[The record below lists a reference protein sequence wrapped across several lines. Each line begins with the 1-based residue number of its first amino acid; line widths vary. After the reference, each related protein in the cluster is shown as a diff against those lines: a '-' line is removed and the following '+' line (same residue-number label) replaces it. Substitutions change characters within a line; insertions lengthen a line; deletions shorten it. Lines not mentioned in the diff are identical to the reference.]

1 MYSSVF
7 FTRMRPFW
15 TPGRFT
21 PQTHLMLWLLLVLVV
36 VLVIWRDRGDGRL
49 GVFGERR
56 VLPEEGLL
64 ALFAVLIG
72 IHVFGVF
79 DTTGDLYG
87 AVTAAMDSLY
97 LVLGYLMIRGIVSRA
112 TPAETLSFLRA
123 VVLVNTFV
131 AGLFILHQG
140 FHLPIYSGAEYYSTV
155 VGGVEITRTH
165 RFSPAFTPL
174 ALGFILAMREWRPI
188 WLAAL
193 AVNILAVMVSYTR
206 TLLIAALVAVAIAII
221 VRELRHPEA
230 GRLLR
235 RGLAILG
242 SIAVIVAAFAWMRPV
257 EFGYLLAR
265 FGDFFAA
272 GGASD
277 IGNWRVREMQWS
289 AVERVVSR
297 IDPWF
302 GLGFPEAGSNAVD
315 SFIYLW
321 TWDNTWLPI
330 LYRFGIAGLVVLGLL
345 VICFAVRALRMALAE
360 REDTSYFG
368 LVFLIT
374 ITMTAIMTLWGPTFM
389 DPVITL
395 GFWSFAF
402 VTAEATRPKEA
413 VVQDAQKVTR
423 AGPAATSIQ
432 R

>member
-1 MYSSVF
+1 M
-7 FTRMRPFW
+7 M
-15 TPGRFT
+15 
-21 PQTHLMLWLLLVLVV
+21 WLLV
-36 VLVIWRDRGDGRL
+36 VLVAVLVLWRDRGDGRL

-64 ALFAVLIG
+64 VAFTLLIG
-72 IHVFGVF
+72 IHVYGLFGS
-79 DTTGDLYG
+79 TGDLFN
-87 AVTAAMDSLY
+87 AVTSATTSFY
-97 LVLGYLMIRGIVSRA
+97 LILSYLIMRGIVSRA
-112 TPAETLSFLRA
+112 TRAETLAFLRA
-123 VVLVNTFV
+123 IVLVNTFV
-131 AGLFILHQG
+131 AVLFVLHQG

-155 VGGVEITRTH
+155 VSGVEITRTH

-174 ALGFILAMREWRPI
+174 ALGFILAMRDWRPI
-188 WLAAL
+188 WLVAL
-193 AVNILAVMVSYTR
+193 AVNILAVLVSYTR
-206 TLLIAALVAVAIAII
+206 TLLIAALVAVVVAII

-242 SIAVIVAAFAWMRPV
+242 SIAVITVAFAWMRPI
-257 EFGYLLAR
+257 EFGYLLDR
-265 FGDFFAA
+265 LSGFFAA

-277 IGNWRVREMQWS
+277 IGNWRVREAAWS

-315 SFIYLW
+315 SSIYLW

-330 LYRFGIAGLVVLGLL
+330 LYRFGIAGLVVLGLFL
-345 VICFAVRALRMALAE
+345 ICFAVRALRMALAA
-360 REDTSYFG
+360 REESSYFG

-389 DPVITL
+389 DPVVTL
-395 GFWSFAF
+395 GFWYCAF
-402 VTAEATRPKEA
+402 VTVEALRPAEVALPDARTEPGAGA
-413 VVQDAQKVTR
+413 VTSTVQSADRANAVT
-423 AGPAATSIQ
+423 
-432 R
+432 